1 MPSLIFAT
9 NNEHK
14 LKEIQNLI
22 HGGYKIIGLREL
34 GLDEDIPE
42 TAESLEGN
50 ALLKARYIRDRY
62 KLDCFADDTGL
73 EVDALGG
80 SPGVHSARYA
90 GEDGDSGKNID
101 KLLDELKGKEDRNA
115 QFRTVIALLLGD
127 DEILFTGKVRGR
139 ILEKRR
145 GNDGFGYDPVF
156 LPEGCEQTFAEMPL
170 KEKNQISHRAR
181 AMKKLVKFLEA

>member
-90 GEDGDSGKNID
+90 GEDGNSGKNID

-170 KEKNQISHRAR
+170 QKKNKISHRAR
-181 AMKKLVKFLEA
+181 AMEKLVKFLEA

>member
-90 GEDGDSGKNID
+90 GEDGNSGKNID

-170 KEKNQISHRAR
+170 KEKNKISHRAR